1 MAASKEKS
9 TLALQALGYHGTTL
23 EAAEKIVT
31 DGFRPSS
38 NPWEWLG
45 HGIYFWQDA
54 PNRARDWAKEWH
66 ASKGY
71 NGPIAVVAAQIDLH
85 NFVDLLD
92 QVDMEL
98 VSEYAGKFESRMSEL
113 GSKLKNKYP
122 VHRLDC
128 AVFNFLTN
136 VLSSKGRVI
145 RGYRA
150 ACVEGKRI
158 TTGSPIYDRS
168 HVQLAVIDQDAILQ
182 KWIVE

>member
-1 MAASKEKS
+1 M
-9 TLALQALGYHGTTL
+9 G
-23 EAAEKIVT
+23 
-31 DGFRPSS
+31 
-38 NPWEWLG
+38 
-45 HGIYFWQDA
+45 
-54 PNRARDWAKEWH
+54 
-66 ASKGY
+66 
-71 NGPIAVVAAQIDLH
+71 
-85 NFVDLLD
+85 
-92 QVDMEL
+92 L

-136 VLSSKGRVI
+136 VISSKGRVI

>member
-23 EAAEKIVT
+23 EAAKKIIT

-54 PNRARDWAKEWH
+54 PNRARDWAKE
-66 ASKGY
+66 
-71 NGPIAVVAAQIDLH
+71 
-85 NFVDLLD
+85 
-92 QVDMEL
+92 
-98 VSEYAGKFESRMSEL
+98 
-113 GSKLKNKYP
+113 
-122 VHRLDC
+122 
-128 AVFNFLTN
+128 
-136 VLSSKGRVI
+136 VI

-168 HVQLAVIDQDAILQ
+168 HVQLAVIDQDTILQ

>member
-1 MAASKEKS
+1 M
-9 TLALQALGYHGTTL
+9 
-23 EAAEKIVT
+23 
-31 DGFRPSS
+31 
-38 NPWEWLG
+38 
-45 HGIYFWQDA
+45 
-54 PNRARDWAKEWH
+54 
-66 ASKGY
+66 
-71 NGPIAVVAAQIDLH
+71 
-85 NFVDLLD
+85 DLLD

-168 HVQLAVIDQDAILQ
+168 HVQLAVIDQDAILR